1 MMRMFLLACVVGI
14 NALAAAS
21 LEVRVLSEGQLAIPG
36 GEISLDAFSAGWKG
50 ARIRTEYSTDNTVER
65 HLSDDVIHKFKILY
79 HSENRFSTKFPLL
92 SLILCLRIKIRAT
105 GVAPVPPFR
114 IPIPS

>member
-1 MMRMFLLACVVGI
+1 MRMFLLACVVGI

-50 ARIRTEYSTDNTVER
+50 ARGGVKPRLSKGGPSSDGTLWRQACGNT
-65 HLSDDVIHKFKILY
+65 
-79 HSENRFSTKFPLL
+79 
-92 SLILCLRIKIRAT
+92 
-105 GVAPVPPFR
+105 FR
-114 IPIPS
+114 